1 VATFSSVTRQHLL
14 QAIEEYDDRGA
25 DAFVGVYGFT
35 RTPGHTFVHEDRA
48 YDSKAVLGVAH
59 KFATGSPARAE
70 DLVDAK
76 CDDGAI
82 LRKHGF
88 DVIAP
93 AVAATPAPAARK
105 AAPRR
110 KAASAPVRKPAAPE
124 PVVAICPTCYTVLPA
139 TGICDE
145 CG

>member
-1 VATFSSVTRQHLL
+1 M
-14 QAIEEYDDRGA
+14 
-25 DAFVGVYGFT
+25 
-35 RTPGHTFVHEDRA
+35 
-48 YDSKAVLGVAH
+48 AH

-76 CDDGAI
+76 CDDAAI

-93 AVAATPAPAARK
+93 LAPATPAPAVRK

-110 KAASAPVRKPAAPE
+110 KAASATVRKPAAPE